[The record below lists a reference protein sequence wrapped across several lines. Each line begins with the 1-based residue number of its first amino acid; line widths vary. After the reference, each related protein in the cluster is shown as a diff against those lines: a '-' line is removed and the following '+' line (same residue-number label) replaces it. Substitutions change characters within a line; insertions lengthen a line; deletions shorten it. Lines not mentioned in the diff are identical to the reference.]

1 MVFIFKRYNFYIFRS
16 QKVLRYLCM
25 KKILLLATGGTIACK
40 PNNDGLT
47 PQLDGKELL
56 SYLEDISDI
65 CTVDVIQIYNL
76 DSTNMTYNHWKNVAS
91 IIKDKYEEYD
101 GFVITHGTDTMAY
114 AASAF
119 SYMIQN
125 SYKPI
130 VLTGSQKSIYMRDN
144 DARNNLFNA
153 LLFASDDRAYGV
165 TIVFNGKVIIGT
177 RAKKVRS
184 KSYNAFTSV
193 NYPEIASIFD
203 KKVIFYIKETYK
215 KEDLKFFLDFNTN
228 VVLLKLIPGMDKKAL
243 LFAIDNYD
251 AIIIEGFGVGG
262 IPDYFDNIYPHL
274 KDKVV
279 IVTTQVQYEGSDLD
293 VYKVGKIIK
302 EEYNLMESY
311 DMNSESL
318 LAKLMWILSITKNK
332 EEIKKMLYTPIYND
346 ILR

>member
-1 MVFIFKRYNFYIFRS
+1 
-16 QKVLRYLCM
+16 M

-40 PNNDGLT
+40 PYNNGLS
-47 PQLDGKELL
+47 PVLDGHELL
-56 SYLEDISDI
+56 SYLDDISAF
-65 CTVDVIQIYNL
+65 CEVDVRQVFNL
-76 DSTNMTYNHWKNVAS
+76 DSTNMTYKHWLKIAS
-91 IIKDKYEEYD
+91 IIKDNYPKYD

-114 AASAF
+114 AASAL

-125 SYKPI
+125 SKKPI

-165 TIVFNGKVIIGT
+165 TIVFNRKVILGT

-193 NYPEIASIFD
+193 NYPEIARVFD
-203 KKVIFYIKETYK
+203 KKVIFYIKEYFN
-215 KEDLKFFLDFNTN
+215 EDDVKFYLDFNN
-228 VVLLKLIPGMDKKAL
+228 DVFVLKLIPGMDKKAL
-243 LFAIDNYD
+243 LYAINNYR

-262 IPDYFDNIYPHL
+262 IPDYFDDIYPLL
-274 KDKVV
+274 KDKIV

-302 EEYNLMESY
+302 KEYNLLESY

-318 LAKLMWILSITKNK
+318 LAKLMWILAITDDK
-332 EEIKKMLYTPIYND
+332 EEIKKLLYTPIYND